1 MAYSAGSFCSSAGIW
16 RISSSTRILSIF
28 KATHSDN
35 LRLVMFHDRAFALTA
50 ITKDSFCF
58 VEMGETGMCAECV
71 EYNVLICAAEIASRS
86 GMLRI
91 HIPHNF

>member
-35 LRLVMFHDRAFALTA
+35 LRLIFHLFIGAFALTA
-50 ITKDSFCF
+50 ITK